1 MAAELCIRK
10 KVWGVVLGGRIASLP
25 GGAVSRG
32 AGRAHLD
39 SISSHPYP
47 PTSWE
52 DCSSAPSR
60 RRRRHELSGA
70 YLLPIV
76 HMHAHASSMSP
87 GRQWMSR
94 GDPVHVALRFCGKM
108 LWRLSPSL
116 GGSSSLR
123 GFPWSVFAAI
133 FSDMSSWLRVCFA
146 GALQSCGSADGGPR
160 ERSERW
166 SWRHMASIFA
176 CALRGLLWSV
186 FAALFCVHELVAS
199 SLLRGR
205 V

>member
-1 MAAELCIRK
+1 
-10 KVWGVVLGGRIASLP
+10 LGGRIASLP

-32 AGRAHLD
+32 AGRAHLRFD
-39 SISSHPYP
+39 LFTPISSYLLGR
-47 PTSWE
+47 

-70 YLLPIV
+70 YLLPMV

-94 GDPVHVALRFCGKM
+94 GDPVHVALRFCGTM